1 MPKSHRFLTQYLIVP
16 STLLAPATHIQTNKP
31 TNPQRYTRLRH
42 WHEICFQNSSKR
54 LKTFR
59 LLPSSFQNRSPPN
72 PLRKARYRIKTTL
85 SDRSST
91 LFRGGKKILKG
102 SGRDNSEKIR
112 QILRHIYWQAIV
124 VLIVLQPI
132 TDLRWQTWPGYS
144 SSHVYAPGHKITQ
157 KFAVSVQVLLPERS
171 QAQQAKARVS
181 QDLIAINKEMWLGT
195 FLQIV
200 QSNVLRNSM
209 RMTKLVFVSRSSE
222 CWLFGSQSNEKLWEY
237 LKAKVVHYTV

>member
-1 MPKSHRFLTQYLIVP
+1 MTLWTTKITVSKYPCLTFTATMQCLDAKISSVPNIVP
-16 STLLAPATHIQTNKP
+16 HSTFNLIGPCNTHPNKQTHKP
-31 TNPQRYTRLRH
+31 TKIHTLTPLTY
-42 WHEICFQNSSKR
+42 EICFQNSSKR

-72 PLRKARYRIKTTL
+72 PLRKARDRIKTTL

-132 TDLRWQTWPGYS
+132 TDFRWQTWPG
-144 SSHVYAPGHKITQ
+144 
-157 KFAVSVQVLLPERS
+157 
-171 QAQQAKARVS
+171 
-181 QDLIAINKEMWLGT
+181 
-195 FLQIV
+195 
-200 QSNVLRNSM
+200 
-209 RMTKLVFVSRSSE
+209 
-222 CWLFGSQSNEKLWEY
+222 
-237 LKAKVVHYTV
+237 